1 MKKILKETIVIEVDV
16 EDFEELTHITSGNE
30 KTTYFTELQ
39 FEEKFGDFFKHI
51 TSYNTYTLDFVIQ
64 LIPSIAYVPFIYKG
78 MTYIENEFCSI
89 TFEASFVE
97 ELVGGEKYHTYV
109 FYVFS
114 HSELPEDINKGQE
127 YSFTFSTIR
136 YKITE

>member
-51 TSYNTYTLDFVIQ
+51 TSYNTYSLDFAIQ

-109 FYVFS
+109 FYTFT
-114 HSELPEDINKGQE
+114 HSDNIEDINQE
-127 YSFTFSTIR
+127 YAFTISRIR
-136 YKITE
+136 YKTTE